1 MRISNY
7 IFQQHL
13 KWPISYGKKILL
25 PSTMIIKWA
34 IIRTK
39 KLFFVRSCTPKRSYP
54 LWRYLLSYTQILI
67 NKINVN
73 QNGTNITLIW
83 NQKLTVRYPF
93 HDENKNYSDF
103 RNFVGQ
109 MVILMVRGIQNRSNF
124 LAISLFV
131 QKKCEIFAF
140 RFFNSAYR
148 YLKPIYKKYT
158 VKT

>member
-1 MRISNY
+1 MLVTLRILFEACSRKTVL
-7 IFQQHL
+7 L
-13 KWPISYGKKILL
+13 KRCQLEREAQV
-25 PSTMIIKWA
+25 PSGF
-34 IIRTK
+34 RHC
-39 KLFFVRSCTPKRSYP
+39 FG
-54 LWRYLLSYTQILI
+54 

-124 LAISLFV
+124 LAVSLFV
-131 QKKCEIFAF
+131 QKKCEILAF
-140 RFFNSAYR
+140 RFFFNSAYR